1 MKRKKVFIIA
11 LLLPPALAVWWPL
24 WHLAFGMLMGS
35 AETAASLGAVL
46 GGGENYAVWPF
57 LPQHPTFAPI
67 FELLFDTPEFFIM
80 FWNAVR
86 MAFPQI
92 LGQIVVGAPAAWAFS
107 RLRFP
112 CRKFLFGLY
121 IILMLLPFQVTMVP
135 NYLVLNGLHLL
146 DTVWAVILPG
156 VFSTFPVFIM
166 AKGFDAVPYALLEAA
181 EIDGANAAQTFVR
194 IGVPLGVPGILS
206 AFVLGF
212 LEAWNMLEQPM
223 TFLKN
228 KALWP
233 LSLYLPQIA
242 ASAFGIAMAAS
253 VLMLMP
259 SLLIFLFGQKY
270 LELGIQSAGLKE

>member
-1 MKRKKVFIIA
+1 
-11 LLLPPALAVWWPL
+11 
-24 WHLAFGMLMGS
+24 
-35 AETAASLGAVL
+35 
-46 GGGENYAVWPF
+46 
-57 LPQHPTFAPI
+57 
-67 FELLFDTPEFFIM
+67 
-80 FWNAVR
+80 
-86 MAFPQI
+86 
-92 LGQIVVGAPAAWAFS
+92 
-107 RLRFP
+107 
-112 CRKFLFGLY
+112 
-121 IILMLLPFQVTMVP
+121 
-135 NYLVLNGLHLL
+135 
-146 DTVWAVILPG
+146 
-156 VFSTFPVFIM
+156 
-166 AKGFDAVPYALLEAA
+166 
-181 EIDGANAAQTFVR
+181 
-194 IGVPLGVPGILS
+194 GILS